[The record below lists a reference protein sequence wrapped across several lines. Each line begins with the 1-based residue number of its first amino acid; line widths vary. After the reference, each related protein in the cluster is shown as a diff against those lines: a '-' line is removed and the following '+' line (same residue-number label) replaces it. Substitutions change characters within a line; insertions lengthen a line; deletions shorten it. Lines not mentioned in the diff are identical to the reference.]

1 MGTCITGSWSGGRRA
16 ARGFSLAEV
25 IVAVG
30 IMAGALVA
38 LLGLLGPSLRAVRDI
53 ADRTVAARLA
63 DRVARELQQHG
74 FRNVEMETA
83 AGPLL
88 VVASAEG
95 SRVVL
100 AVQADNDPV
109 AGVPPGLPVNERFFL
124 VEVERAVQPAAIGG
138 ETVAPLI
145 SVRSKSGATVPS
157 FSGSGCRGRMSHRGR
172 RRHFPQSAGRGWSQR
187 RW

>member
-138 ETVAPLI
+138 DGALVLGIRVSWPYVPPRATAPL
-145 SVRSKSGATVPS
+145 SAERRSWLVAAAVVTP
-157 FSGSGCRGRMSHRGR
+157 
-172 RRHFPQSAGRGWSQR
+172 
-187 RW
+187 